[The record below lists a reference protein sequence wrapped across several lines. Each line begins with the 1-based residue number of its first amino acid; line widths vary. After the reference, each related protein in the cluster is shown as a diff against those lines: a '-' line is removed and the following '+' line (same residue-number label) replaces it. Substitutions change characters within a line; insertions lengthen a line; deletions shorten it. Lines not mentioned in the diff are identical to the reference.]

1 MNIHDSGY
9 KKLFSNKT
17 IFREL
22 IQTFVDEPWVAE
34 LDFEQAETIDKSFV
48 SEHYKETE
56 SDLIYRVGLHGR
68 EVYIYILLE
77 FQSTVDRF
85 MAVRMLNYISN
96 FYMDYLASE
105 RNVGK
110 LPAIFP
116 IVLYNGDRRWRA
128 PVQIGELIEP
138 TPSLGKYALRFEY
151 FKIAEN
157 EFSREQL
164 LGVRNIVSTLFLT
177 EAHYDRDLLA
187 STLLELFER
196 EEDREAISLLL
207 NWFRQLY
214 EHGRVSPEEYTALE
228 TTYRSVEEARTMLI
242 TALKKEREEIRQEAR
257 KEALEQ
263 GIEQGIELGEQARNR
278 EIVRAMYAKGFDVDV
293 IADVVGLTMDEV
305 NAILAEGDTPEE

>member
-22 IQTFVDEPWVAE
+22 IQTFVDEPWVAD
-34 LDFEQAETIDKSFV
+34 LDFEQAETIDKSFI

-85 MAVRMLNYISN
+85 MAMRVLNYISN

-110 LPAIFP
+110 LPAVFP

-128 PVQIGELIEP
+128 PVQIAELIEQ
-138 TPSLGKYALRFEY
+138 TPSLGRYALRFEY

-164 LGVRNIVSTLFLT
+164 LGIRNIVSTLFLT
-177 EAHYDRDLLA
+177 ESHYDKNLLA
-187 STLLELFER
+187 AELLGLFER
-196 EEDREAISLLL
+196 EEDKESISLLL

-214 EHGRVSPEEYTALE
+214 EHGRVSPEEYEALE
-228 TTYRSVEEARTMLI
+228 TTYRSIEEARTMLV
-242 TALKKEREEIRQEAR
+242 TALEKEREEIR
-257 KEALEQ
+257 KEGFEQ
-263 GIEQGIELGEQARNR
+263 GIEQGIEQGEQARNR
-278 EIVRAMYAKGFDVDV
+278 EIVRAMYAKGFDIAV
-293 IADVVGLTMDEV
+293 IADVIGLTMDEV
-305 NAILAEGDTPEE
+305 SALLTDDEETTEE